1 MLGKDVLL
9 LLIVALCLGPAPS
22 EKPSPAVNN
31 FHSARF
37 SAPVALSS
45 SSYEACLFAVSAPD
59 AETAAIS
66 NPGSADASR
75 PDSPPLASTQD
86 AFTSQ
91 FNKAMLSV
99 YDARIRPDLEKAVD
113 EFLSAR
119 FLNPSSPEVHY
130 NLGLIYLELDEYAE
144 AVDCFSEYLRLAPS
158 AADAD
163 KASTLLASARGLQLW
178 MERARRA
185 ILNPR
190 SWRLLDQKP
199 AEIDPDWF
207 NTEFR
212 QTKDGQ
218 LQIKNP
224 RYNFDLLAGEGET
237 RRNPWLTLN
246 VKGRRF
252 YYYVC
257 LLREQAC
264 KKDFGYAVVE
274 GELML
279 ENGRTLVIARAYAI
293 RWKSY
298 AAEYYQK
305 GDLHF
310 KKGSYGVGG
319 ASSTAIYELVM

>member
-1 MLGKDVLL
+1 MLRKDVLL

-22 EKPSPAVNN
+22 EKPSPAVGN
-31 FHSARF
+31 FNSAPF
-37 SAPVALSS
+37 PAPVALSS
-45 SSYEACLFAVSAPD
+45 SSYEARLSAVSAPD

-66 NPGSADASR
+66 TPGSADASR

-99 YDARIRPDLEKAVD
+99 YHARIRPDLEKAVD

-119 FLNPSSPEVHY
+119 SLNPSSPEVHY

-190 SWRLLDQKP
+190 SWRLLDHKP

-212 QTKDGQ
+212 QTKNGQ

-224 RYNFDLLAGEGET
+224 RYNGNLCSMPRGLPRG
-237 RRNPWLTLN
+237 
-246 VKGRRF
+246 
-252 YYYVC
+252 
-257 LLREQAC
+257 
-264 KKDFGYAVVE
+264 
-274 GELML
+274 
-279 ENGRTLVIARAYAI
+279 
-293 RWKSY
+293 
-298 AAEYYQK
+298 
-305 GDLHF
+305 
-310 KKGSYGVGG
+310 
-319 ASSTAIYELVM
+319 